1 MLSIRLDPKMEERIN
16 NLSKATKRP
25 KSFFVKE
32 ALTNYLDD
40 IEDYYDA
47 MKRKNSSGRELIS
60 LDELKVALSV

>member
-1 MLSIRLDPKMEERIN
+1 MLSIRLDPKMEERID

-32 ALTNYLDD
+32 ALANYLDD

-60 LDELKVALSV
+60 LNELKAALSV

>member
-1 MLSIRLDPKMEERIN
+1 MLSIRLDPKMEERID

-32 ALTNYLDD
+32 ALANYLDD

-47 MKRKNSSGRELIS
+47 MKRKNSSSRELIS
-60 LDELKVALSV
+60 LNELKAALSV

>member
-60 LDELKVALSV
+60 LDELKAALSV